1 MGSVL
6 AIAGKELR
14 ENVLSRRFQI
24 ALAITVLLLGTS
36 IVALAVN
43 HRQDLEAFQVR
54 QADLQQVEDPGGFS
68 TVNLEVSE
76 VLKRPN
82 PLAVFVG
89 GPGERQRSEA
99 SVSQGSGAAAVF
111 VGGSG
116 SAQPTSG
123 SASPTSLRFAPV
135 DLAVIA
141 VVIMTFMAVL
151 FAYDAVSGERERGT
165 LKLVLA
171 NPVPRDAVLLGKY
184 LGGMASVLLP
194 FLVSAVVAVALF
206 QAMGIHLTDDEWLR
220 LGLLLLLVVPLLSA
234 FYLIGLAVSSL
245 TRRSGTSLLALLL
258 VWMVLAF
265 GAGNVAAAVAKSAH
279 GGEGDAQ
286 LLREF
291 QAIREDEQSQLSV
304 LQSQM
309 FPLMQG
315 GGNQSRVQE
324 LQDQMR
330 AVFEASQARRD
341 AAVEAARRQQDGQL
355 RLAERIA
362 TLSPAEAWRSLA
374 TTLARTDYGSFV
386 DQRDAATRYLREV
399 ERERAEWNRE
409 NGGMGNVVRIGP
421 GGFVDAQ
428 PAGRSFEPPEFG
440 YRPPSVGEQLGWDA
454 SVQSLAVLL
463 GSNLAAFGGA
473 YAAFRRYDV
482 R

>member
-220 LGLLLLLVVPLLSA
+220 LGLLLLLVVPLRRVRL
-234 FYLIGLAVSSL
+234 L
-245 TRRSGTSLLALLL
+245 TAR
-258 VWMVLAF
+258 
-265 GAGNVAAAVAKSAH
+265 
-279 GGEGDAQ
+279 
-286 LLREF
+286 
-291 QAIREDEQSQLSV
+291 
-304 LQSQM
+304 
-309 FPLMQG
+309 P
-315 GGNQSRVQE
+315 
-324 LQDQMR
+324 MR
-330 AVFEASQARRD
+330 
-341 AAVEAARRQQDGQL
+341 
-355 RLAERIA
+355 
-362 TLSPAEAWRSLA
+362 
-374 TTLARTDYGSFV
+374 
-386 DQRDAATRYLREV
+386 
-399 ERERAEWNRE
+399 
-409 NGGMGNVVRIGP
+409 
-421 GGFVDAQ
+421 
-428 PAGRSFEPPEFG
+428 
-440 YRPPSVGEQLGWDA
+440 
-454 SVQSLAVLL
+454 
-463 GSNLAAFGGA
+463 
-473 YAAFRRYDV
+473 
-482 R
+482 